1 MCENI
6 KYVAQVLRGKCKRAS
21 TTYKKYMYVEYSV
34 VFSFYHLLNFVL
46 GGGRPLYIL
55 RDLYND
61 PVALYGLI
69 SL

>member
-1 MCENI
+1 
-6 KYVAQVLRGKCKRAS
+6 
-21 TTYKKYMYVEYSV
+21 MYVEYSV

-46 GGGRPLYIL
+46 GGGRSLYTL